1 MMQMLVTDCILAKM
15 KKLIVLCVVVFM
27 VSCKTTIPKKKTSA
41 FSLSDNWLLKKVSFV
56 DPNIFEKTIL
66 FNDATNQCFKDSR
79 WYFNAKGAVGT
90 YAINDLYC
98 SIGKREISYRFLK
111 IDEKTGYA
119 HIVLNT
125 QNKAGTAKDYRIKIT
140 ELSSTS
146 MQWHYVIYIKNK
158 RHTINLLFE
167 KV

>member
-1 MMQMLVTDCILAKM
+1 MQMLVTDCILAKM
-15 KKLIVLCVVVFM
+15 KKLFLLFIAIFI
-27 VSCKTTIPKKKTSA
+27 VSCKTAIPVKQKTV

-79 WYFNAKGAVGT
+79 WQFNAKGAVGT

-111 IDEKTGYA
+111 TDEKTGYA